1 VLLVE
6 LEYRH
11 GAEVAEIFA
20 WLKARGFAPRAL
32 IDGHALAP
40 IDPALLKAL
49 QDETRLTRRLAGNRH
64 SGYVNNIFFLPEA

>member
-1 VLLVE
+1 
-6 LEYRH
+6 
-11 GAEVAEIFA
+11 
-20 WLKARGFAPRAL
+20 L